1 VVQERQEQLL
11 GQEVLIRR
19 ALLAERVFKSRKQ
32 FMLVRAGPYGP
43 TYQSAD

>member
-1 VVQERQEQLL
+1 MVQERQEQLL

-32 FMLVRAGPYGP
+32 FMLARFGPYGP
-43 TYQSAD
+43 IYQSAD